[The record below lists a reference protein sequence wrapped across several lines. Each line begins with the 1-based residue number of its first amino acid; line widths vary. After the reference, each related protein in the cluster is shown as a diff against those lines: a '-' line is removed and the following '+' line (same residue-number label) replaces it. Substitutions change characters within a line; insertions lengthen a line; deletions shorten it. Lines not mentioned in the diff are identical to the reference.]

1 MKKIVFVLI
10 LAAAALAFTPDAS
23 ASVCNLCSDPDAS
36 SLNVAGSQSAKAK
49 KKTATVTFKTSIRCH
64 NCVKKITEN
73 ISFEKG
79 VKDLSVSLDEK
90 LVTITYDP
98 SRTDEATLAK
108 ALEKLGYTV
117 EKVKR

>member
-10 LAAAALAFTPDAS
+10 LAAAALAFSPAAS
-23 ASVCNLCSDPDAS
+23 AYDCNFCSDPDAS
-36 SLNVAGSQSAKAK
+36 SLNVAGSTSPKAK
-49 KKTATVTFKTSIRCH
+49 KKTAVVTFKTSIRCH

-98 SRTDEATLAK
+98 SKTDEATLAK

>member
-1 MKKIVFVLI
+1 MKKIVFVLMI
-10 LAAAALAFTPDAS
+10 VLASMAFSSAAFGLDSSASGYHPSAAL
-23 ASVCNLCSDPDAS
+23 
-36 SLNVAGSQSAKAK
+36 SAKAK
-49 KKTATVTFKTSIRCH
+49 KKTAVVTFKTSIRCH

>member
-1 MKKIVFVLI
+1 MKKIVFALM
-10 LAAAALAFTPDAS
+10 LALASLAFTPDVSGMESS
-23 ASVCNLCSDPDAS
+23 ASGYHPAAAL
-36 SLNVAGSQSAKAK
+36 SAKAK

-98 SRTDEATLAK
+98 YKTDEATLAK
-108 ALEKLGYTV
+108 ALEKLGYSV